1 MENEGKY
8 LVNHHAREVDPMVR
22 SRVAVLSVALVL
34 VLSLAAAAQEGIG
47 SKKAYPASAPIV
59 LDGFAGDWGIAGLE
73 PTLRVDPAFSLV
85 NAGAIADAAES
96 SADVYILY
104 DDEYVYLLANVVDDN
119 VTGPYSGG
127 GSLWQN
133 SAVELWFSFSGVP
146 ADPAQY
152 AFYTAEDYQI
162 NLVPMTGGAFAPTA
176 WVYPAAQD
184 AHNINNP
191 IEIAARLWESP
202 ELSGYV
208 VEARVPKALFP
219 GFSQVTAGGTF
230 RFAVSLVHV
239 DAATAAWEH
248 IWTPGVEYV
257 TIEVQ

>member
-1 MENEGKY
+1 M
-8 LVNHHAREVDPMVR
+8 ARLRIAVWA
-22 SRVAVLSVALVL
+22 VAALL
-34 VLSLAAAAQEGIG
+34 VLSMGATAQDTIG
-47 SKKAYPASAPIV
+47 SQKAYPAAGPIV
-59 LDGFAGDWGIAGLE
+59 LDGFAGDWGVAGLE

-85 NAGAIADAAES
+85 NSGAIPDAAES

-119 VTGPYSGG
+119 VDGSYSGAA
-127 GSLWQN
+127 SLWRN
-133 SAVELWFSFSGVP
+133 SAVELWFSFSGTP

-162 NLVPMTGGAFAPTA
+162 NLVPMVGGMFAPLA

-184 AHNINNP
+184 AHNVDNP

-202 ELSGYV
+202 ELTGYV

-219 GFSQVTAGGTF
+219 GFAKVAKGNSF

-239 DAATAAWEH
+239 DPSGAWEH
-248 IWTPGVEYV
+248 IWTPAVEYT